1 MQACFSHTHVK
12 IVFQTGTWDTFYW
25 SPRNFIYN
33 PLYGP
38 ALVKAIR
45 YLMKH
50 KCQHYIRIVYITAM
64 PEISKKS
71 SWSNNYTIKALTQW
85 LQQQFISLNYSNF
98 EVVDGY
104 EIVYPTVT
112 GHRHDDVCDNHYLC
126 HPAYE
131 DVVLQT
137 VAGKA
142 VLSSMLHALCRND
155 HTDSTTRSDNKHDT
169 DDVITSAVVT
179 EEVNDDLDDRSRHD
193 RQVHH
198 DSTDL
203 KHHLSRYM
211 RTHDHFMA
219 SGMIISMVAKKDGK
233 TIGSRD
239 SMDIV
244 TTNESSSTVTA
255 AVAAEADN
263 NDILSINRTSI
274 HCMNITNNITSS
286 SISSSI
292 SSSRL
297 QQPSNVSTISL
308 HQSHDMT
315 HHPPPPVVYMMWN
328 GLRRQLSIDTL
339 HCYNYTESDI
349 IYVNKS
355 IIKAIPMD
363 MPLPVMKDKHLLRTE
378 DMHVYVIDNCT
389 KRYIPSHRLKHELT
403 FEYLGYQLPNPLTY
417 IDIVDSYDLDDIP
430 HHHHQN
436 HHPTNRTDHSSSKD
450 DIIHY
455 NHHHH
460 SNNRSHNPSEYH
472 GNVTYDH
479 VDIHN
484 HNYSSLSSLQ
494 LRADVKILVFAVWV
508 GRRPL
513 NVSILN
519 HQLYCNA
526 VGYEYRHFYLSR
538 KVFVKAYGDIPSSWY
553 SVIIMKELLM
563 NYTVPSSNSSSSNRS
578 NSISSSFDYFLK
590 LDVDCLFATTAIRIE
605 AVIDPLERYS
615 VYIQGN
621 VNRKDDDDDD
631 DDNYND

>member
-1 MQACFSHTHVK
+1 MILYDARHVHELASLIRSEEIMQACFSHTHVK
-12 IVFQTGTWDTFYW
+12 IVFQTGTWDTYYW

-38 ALVKAIR
+38 VLVKAIR

-112 GHRHDDVCDNHYLC
+112 GHRHDDVCDNHYLY
-126 HPAYE
+126 HMPYE

-142 VLSSMLHALCRND
+142 ILSSALHALCRYD
-155 HTDSTTRSDNKHDT
+155 HTDSTTRSDNKHGT
-169 DDVITSAVVT
+169 DDDITSADVT
-179 EEVNDDLDDRSRHD
+179 EEVNGGVDNRSRHD

-198 DSTDL
+198 DSTDP

-255 AVAAEADN
+255 VVAAEADN
-263 NDILSINRTSI
+263 NYILSINRTSI

-430 HHHHQN
+430 HHHHHQN
-436 HHPTNRTDHSSSKD
+436 HHPTNRTDHSSFKD

-460 SNNRSHNPSEYH
+460 SNNRSHNPS
-472 GNVTYDH
+472 G
-479 VDIHN
+479 
-484 HNYSSLSSLQ
+484 
-494 LRADVKILVFAVWV
+494 
-508 GRRPL
+508 
-513 NVSILN
+513 
-519 HQLYCNA
+519 
-526 VGYEYRHFYLSR
+526 
-538 KVFVKAYGDIPSSWY
+538 
-553 SVIIMKELLM
+553 
-563 NYTVPSSNSSSSNRS
+563 
-578 NSISSSFDYFLK
+578 
-590 LDVDCLFATTAIRIE
+590 
-605 AVIDPLERYS
+605 
-615 VYIQGN
+615 
-621 VNRKDDDDDD
+621 
-631 DDNYND
+631 

>member
-1 MQACFSHTHVK
+1 MRFNFDHLVYSYYNNKLLTTLDKIHDPMIQEGPLKLFDARHVYELALLIRSDTIMQACFSFTHIK
-12 IVFQTGTWDTFYW
+12 IVFQTGTWDNFYW
-25 SPRNFIYN
+25 SPRNFIFN

-45 YLMKH
+45 YLMTH
-50 KCQHYIRIVYITAM
+50 NCQHYIRIVYVTAV
-64 PEISKKS
+64 PQVPTKS
-71 SWSNNYTIKALTQW
+71 SWSNNYAIKVVTQW

-142 VLSSMLHALCRND
+142 VLSNMLHALCRYD
-155 HTDSTTRSDNKHDT
+155 HTDSTIRSENKHDT
-169 DDVITSAVVT
+169 DGAITSAAVT

-193 RQVHH
+193 RLVHH

-203 KHHLSRYM
+203 KHLSRYM

-219 SGMIISMVAKKDGK
+219 SGMIISMVARKDAK
-233 TIGSRD
+233 MIGSRHR
-239 SMDIV
+239 MNIA

-255 AVAAEADN
+255 AVAASDDN
-263 NDILSINRTSI
+263 NYILSINRTYI
-274 HCMNITNNITSS
+274 HFMNNSNITSS
-286 SISSSI
+286 SSFSSSI
-292 SSSRL
+292 SPSRL
-297 QQPSNVSTISL
+297 QQPSNVNTISL

-315 HHPPPPVVYMMWN
+315 HHLPPPAVVYMMWN

-349 IYVNKS
+349 VYVNKS

-378 DMHVYVIDNCT
+378 NMHVYVIDNCT
-389 KRYIPSHRLKHELT
+389 KRYIPSHRLKDELT
-403 FEYLGYQLPNPLTY
+403 FEYLGYLLPNPLTY

-430 HHHHQN
+430 DHHHHHHH
-436 HHPTNRTDHSSSKD
+436 HHPTNRPDHSSLKD
-450 DIIHY
+450 DLIHY

-460 SNNRSHNPSEYH
+460 SNNRSYNPSEYH

-479 VDIHN
+479 VGIHN
-484 HNYSSLSSLQ
+484 NNYSS
-494 LRADVKILVFAVWV
+494 
-508 GRRPL
+508 
-513 NVSILN
+513 
-519 HQLYCNA
+519 
-526 VGYEYRHFYLSR
+526 
-538 KVFVKAYGDIPSSWY
+538 
-553 SVIIMKELLM
+553 
-563 NYTVPSSNSSSSNRS
+563 
-578 NSISSSFDYFLK
+578 
-590 LDVDCLFATTAIRIE
+590 
-605 AVIDPLERYS
+605 
-615 VYIQGN
+615 
-621 VNRKDDDDDD
+621 
-631 DDNYND
+631 

>member
-1 MQACFSHTHVK
+1 
-12 IVFQTGTWDTFYW
+12 
-25 SPRNFIYN
+25 
-33 PLYGP
+33 
-38 ALVKAIR
+38 
-45 YLMKH
+45 
-50 KCQHYIRIVYITAM
+50 
-64 PEISKKS
+64 
-71 SWSNNYTIKALTQW
+71 
-85 LQQQFISLNYSNF
+85 
-98 EVVDGY
+98 
-104 EIVYPTVT
+104 
-112 GHRHDDVCDNHYLC
+112 
-126 HPAYE
+126 
-131 DVVLQT
+131 
-137 VAGKA
+137 
-142 VLSSMLHALCRND
+142 
-155 HTDSTTRSDNKHDT
+155 
-169 DDVITSAVVT
+169 
-179 EEVNDDLDDRSRHD
+179 
-193 RQVHH
+193 
-198 DSTDL
+198 
-203 KHHLSRYM
+203 
-211 RTHDHFMA
+211 
-219 SGMIISMVAKKDGK
+219 
-233 TIGSRD
+233 
-239 SMDIV
+239 
-244 TTNESSSTVTA
+244 
-255 AVAAEADN
+255 
-263 NDILSINRTSI
+263 
-274 HCMNITNNITSS
+274 
-286 SISSSI
+286 
-292 SSSRL
+292 
-297 QQPSNVSTISL
+297 
-308 HQSHDMT
+308 
-315 HHPPPPVVYMMWN
+315 MMWN

-349 IYVNKS
+349 VYVNKS

-436 HHPTNRTDHSSSKD
+436 HHHPTNRPDHSSSKD

-455 NHHHH
+455 NHHHHHHH

-621 VNRKDDDDDD
+621 VNRKDDDDD
-631 DDNYND
+631 NYND